1 MLNGNNPKLD
11 NINKALVIVAHPD
24 DIDYGCAGTIAWLTS
39 NGVEV
44 SYCIV
49 TSGDAGGDNDGL
61 SNTQRAKIRE
71 EEQTNAA
78 KVVGVTNLH
87 FLKQSDGMIE
97 SSLDLREKLTRV
109 IRKEKPDLV
118 ITQSPRRSF
127 ERIYASHPD
136 HLATGESAIS
146 AVYPDSRNPNT
157 FPHLLDE
164 GCLPHKVPNVWIMAD
179 ETTDT
184 FINITEHIDQKL
196 EALFQHKS
204 QINDKNKAEMMM
216 REWTSTMANKAGLE
230 AGQYCEGFRY
240 INTE

>member
-109 IRKEKPDLV
+109 IRK
-118 ITQSPRRSF
+118 
-127 ERIYASHPD
+127 
-136 HLATGESAIS
+136 
-146 AVYPDSRNPNT
+146 
-157 FPHLLDE
+157 
-164 GCLPHKVPNVWIMAD
+164 VPNVWIMAD

-204 QINDKNKAEMMM
+204 QINDKNKAEMMI